1 MELRYLRYFIAV
13 AEDLSFSRAAERL
26 HVDQSAL
33 SRRIQDLEAEVCVTL
48 LDRTQHHVELTPA
61 GAAFLQEA
69 RQLLSQTQTAV
80 ETARRAAR
88 GEIGRLDIG
97 YIVALSDGLI
107 PRLLRGFRARF
118 PHVAE
123 TLRPMRAAQ
132 QITALL
138 SKQLDVGFVGQPN
151 SEYEVQLVFEVFRR
165 DPMEVT
171 LPKEHALLGRK
182 HVRLS
187 RLAKE
192 KFILLTRAGNP
203 FHYDWLI
210 RFCHEAGFHP
220 DIVQEVE
227 HAQTAIE
234 LVAAGYGVALFPA
247 TAQRRVYDDVVLC
260 PLEGLPAYEHSVA
273 WRRGDGSPT
282 VKAFLDLVREETSR
296 KTPTQ

>member
-1 MELRYLRYFIAV
+1 MRYFIAV

-33 SRRIQDLEAEVCVTL
+33 SRRIQDLEGELSVIL

-61 GAAFLQEA
+61 GAVFLQEA
-69 RQLLSQTQTAV
+69 RQLLGQTQIAV

-88 GEIGRLDIG
+88 GEIGRLTIG

-107 PRLLRGFRARF
+107 PRLLRAFRARF
-118 PHVAE
+118 PEVAE

-132 QITALL
+132 QIAALL
-138 SKQLDVGFVGQPN
+138 SKQIDVGFVGQPN
-151 SEYEVQLVFEVFRR
+151 PEYELQLKFEVFRR
-165 DPMEVT
+165 DPMEVV
-171 LPKEHALLGRK
+171 LPEGHALFGRK
-182 HVRLS
+182 QIRLS

-192 KFILLTRAGNP
+192 KFIFMTRAGSP

-210 RFCHEAGFHP
+210 KLCHLAGFHP
-220 DIVQEVE
+220 EIVQEVE

-234 LVAAGYGVALFPA
+234 LVAAGFGVALFPA
-247 TAQRRVYDDVVLC
+247 TAQRRVYDDVALC
-260 PLEGLPAYEHSVA
+260 SLEGVPAYEHSVA
-273 WRRGDGSPT
+273 WRRGEGSPT

-296 KTPTQ
+296 KSPAR

>member
-33 SRRIQDLEAEVCVTL
+33 SRRIQDLEAELGVTL
-48 LDRTQHHVELTPA
+48 FDRTQHHVELTPA
-61 GAAFLQEA
+61 GAAFLQEG
-69 RQLLSQTQTAV
+69 RQLMGQTQVAV

-88 GEIGRLDIG
+88 GEIGRLTIG

-107 PRLLRGFRARF
+107 PRLLRKFRARF

-132 QITALL
+132 QIAALL

-151 SEYEVQLVFEVFRR
+151 SEFEVQLVFEVFRR
-165 DPMEVT
+165 DPMEVV
-171 LPKEHALLGRK
+171 LPEGHALLGRK
-182 HVRLS
+182 KIPLS

-203 FHYDWLI
+203 FHYEWLI
-210 RFCHEAGFHP
+210 KFCHQAGFHP

-234 LVAAGYGVALFPA
+234 LVSAGFGVALFPA

-260 PLEGLPAYEHSVA
+260 PLQGLPAYEHSVA
-273 WRRGDGSPT
+273 WRRGDESPT

-296 KTPTQ
+296 KLPAR